1 MVKKILDLL
10 IILSFLCIFP
20 HTASAE
26 ETIIWDNCV
35 LEAKKHHPDL
45 VSAAEKIDVNKAA
58 KEITRSAVLP
68 HISGNASEVTTKQA
82 SASSGASS
90 TTTTTATS
98 SRSNRNTVS
107 QYNLVGQQ
115 LLFDG
120 FKTSFDLST
129 AERNIIA
136 SRYDYDVT
144 SSNIRLNLR
153 TAYANLLA
161 AQEYLKV
168 TQEIEARRRQ
178 NLELVKLRYEGGR
191 EHRGSLLT
199 SEADLAQAIY
209 DVNQAKRSIYLAQRQ
224 VIKGL
229 GQTKYLPLVATGD
242 LEIKEPVR
250 EMPEFENIA
259 ETTPFL
265 QQLIAKKEA
274 ARFGLSSA
282 KAQFFPQVYAS
293 GNLGNT
299 NTNAFPDKNTWSIGT
314 NLTLPIFDGGNI
326 IANVSKAKAT
336 LGQTEADERS
346 GRDSVIVTLSSAW
359 VTLQNA
365 VDNVGVQKKFLEATR
380 ERARISEAEYSIG
393 LLIYDNWIIIENNLV
408 SAKKSYVTAQRDA
421 LVAEASWIQ
430 AKGGTLDY
438 DEK

>member
-1 MVKKILDLL
+1 MKCKTLVVVVCLFL
-10 IILSFLCIFP
+10 IS
-20 HTASAE
+20 ASAFAQTE
-26 ETIIWDNCV
+26 QVIGWNECV
-35 LEAKKHHPDL
+35 KEAKAKHPDL
-45 VSAAEKIDVNKAA
+45 VSAAEKIDVNLAA

-68 HISGNASEVTTKQA
+68 QISGNASEVTTKQA
-82 SASSGASS
+82 SASSTTITTAASS
-90 TTTTTATS
+90 KN
-98 SRSNRNTVS
+98 NRNTVY

-136 SRYDYDVT
+136 SRYDYNVT

-161 AQEYLKV
+161 AQEYVKV

-209 DVNQAKRSIYLAQRQ
+209 DVNQAKRSVYLAQRQ

-229 GQTKYLPLVATGD
+229 GQTKYLPLAATGD
-242 LEIKEPVR
+242 LEVKELVR

-274 ARFGLSSA
+274 ARFGVSSA
-282 KAQFFPQVYAS
+282 KAQFFPQVYVN

-314 NLTLPIFDGGNI
+314 SLSLPIFDGGNI
-326 IANVSKAKAT
+326 IANLSKAKAT
-336 LGQTEADERS
+336 FGQTEADERS
-346 GRDSVIVTLSSAW
+346 GRDSVIVTLASAW

-438 DEK
+438 D